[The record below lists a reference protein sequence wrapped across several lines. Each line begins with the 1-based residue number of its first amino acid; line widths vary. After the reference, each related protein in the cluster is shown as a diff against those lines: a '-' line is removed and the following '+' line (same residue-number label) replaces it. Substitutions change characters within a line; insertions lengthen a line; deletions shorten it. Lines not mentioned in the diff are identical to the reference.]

1 MRQTLRK
8 VPKIK
13 VEDMTEAGKV
23 PAARSEC
30 AGTPAINR
38 RTDNGRLHVSRQQR
52 RMYDLLSNGGQYS
65 AADISTALRMSDP
78 RSVIRDLRVKGVNIA
93 DEWFK
98 SEHGGRF
105 KRYFIHGGNAGKEV
119 RNE

>member
-1 MRQTLRK
+1 MEKKQNA
-8 VPKIK
+8 P
-13 VEDMTEAGKV
+13 
-23 PAARSEC
+23 
-30 AGTPAINR
+30 GTPREHAGACN
-38 RTDNGRLHVSRQQR
+38 THCKDNNFPVKLSFHQKRV
-52 RMYDLLSNGGQYS
+52 YDLLSNGGQYS